1 MKVMRLPSE
10 AKGWVAVDKR
20 GNVPRQHRQ
29 HQVLS
34 DGDGGVGACPCVY
47 YFPTAIQPPYRAV
60 RVKVTIEEDQKEV
73 GE

>member
-20 GNVPRQHRQ
+20 GNVPRQHRK
-29 HQVLS
+29 S
-34 DGDGGVGACPCVY
+34 GGDGDVGACPCVY

-60 RVKVTIEEDQKEV
+60 RVKVTIEEDQKEKV

>member
-29 HQVLS
+29 HRKS
-34 DGDGGVGACPCVY
+34 GGDVTAPC
-47 YFPTAIQPPYRAV
+47 
-60 RVKVTIEEDQKEV
+60 
-73 GE
+73 G